1 MKQLSNFPK
10 KIKTQRLELR
20 IIEPTSENAEIIFDI
35 IEKNRNYLTA
45 WQGHFGELISVDKVL
60 QKLSHRYKQITEN
73 QCVLFGI
80 YKQGNLIGRIRF
92 FNIKEKSCEIGYWL
106 VESENGHGYM
116 GEALAALENELF
128 KFGFSR
134 IILEIDKGNIKSESL
149 AKRNGYILTNVL
161 PMAGWAKCVGKCDT
175 LVYEKQK

>member
-60 QKLSHRYKQITEN
+60 QKLSHRYKQITEKHKKEYN
-73 QCVLFGI
+73 I
-80 YKQGNLIGRIRF
+80 F
-92 FNIKEKSCEIGYWL
+92 F
-106 VESENGHGYM
+106 EN
-116 GEALAALENELF
+116 
-128 KFGFSR
+128 
-134 IILEIDKGNIKSESL
+134 
-149 AKRNGYILTNVL
+149 
-161 PMAGWAKCVGKCDT
+161 
-175 LVYEKQK
+175 VYEKGDKQ